1 MRVMSRLATWADYG
15 LAVALM
21 LCRRLRL
28 PERSDARVLVPAYAL
43 EPVYAVEPC
52 GCAAP
57 SGSMV
62 VGPAPRWREPAGAVK
77 QPWFVRPAEVA
88 MLTLSLFLAAHLVG
102 GGTPEARAPQV
113 ALVAVLSGRAPA
125 PARVIEVWP
134 SASGGAPVATPEAVA
149 TTAAE
154 GQAVPAPAPHGD
166 AAASSL
172 PAEPTPVV
180 PQAAPA
186 GSAPARSEPARSEP
200 PAEAP
205 APAIAPPAAQLAP
218 LTYAQ
223 VTAFAIEA
231 GWPAEL
237 ADAVARV
244 AWCES
249 RFRPDAVG
257 YGAYGLMQVV
267 PLWFE
272 YAGIGFD
279 HWADPVA
286 NLRAALAAFR
296 YGEGKGHSPWSAW
309 SCKPEAIAI
318 P

>member
-1 MRVMSRLATWADYG
+1 MTAGPRSVPARAMSRLATWADYG
-15 LAVALM
+15 LAIALM

-28 PERSDARVLVPAYAL
+28 PERSEARVLASAYGL

-52 GCAAP
+52 GWAAH
-57 SGSMV
+57 SGGTV
-62 VGPAPRWREPAGAVK
+62 VGPAPRWREPAVK
-77 QPWFVRPAEVA
+77 QPWFVRPAEVV

-102 GGTPEARAPQV
+102 GGTPGARAPQV
-113 ALVAVLSGRAPA
+113 GLVAVLAGRAPA

-134 SASGGAPVATPEAVA
+134 SIPGGAPVATPEAVA
-149 TTAAE
+149 AAAE
-154 GQAVPAPAPHGD
+154 GGQAVPAPTSHGD

-172 PAEPTPVV
+172 PAGSAA
-180 PQAAPA
+180 AAP
-186 GSAPARSEPARSEP
+186 SAEPARSEP
-200 PAEAP
+200 TSEAP
-205 APAIAPPAAQLAP
+205 APIASPAAQLAP

-257 YGAYGLMQVV
+257 YGTYGLMQVV

-279 HWADPVA
+279 QWADPVA

-296 YGEGKGHSPWSAW
+296 YSEEKGHSAWSAW
-309 SCKPEAIAI
+309 SCKPEAIVF